1 MLFRRFA
8 LQALILAFGI
18 SSLGKIHAQEI
29 FKDVPF
35 DVEAHTLDIYRANP
49 AGPTVF
55 YIPGGN
61 WYKHDKNLYTKLG
74 VALAG
79 YGINLIIPQYGQE
92 QKYPDNLIDVVEAV
106 RWSQANLPNYGFS
119 STQFHLVGHS
129 AGAHLAYMSLTDGR
143 SSLNERDFQSLT
155 LISGLYDINFLVRY
169 GNRWKNWAPLQGWHA
184 SPIHTKRLIG
194 LPLTVVWAE
203 NDYDVVKRQTKH
215 FLHANEKICQPLRS
229 FVIPCDDH
237 VTELLNAETNGLLRI
252 ITDSALSTATGGVL
266 NPSVTLETIA
276 PMEVAPVPAI
286 QETPAPAQIPAPPAP
301 IAESPV
307 TPDPKAPLEL
317 APSVKVAAPA
327 TVSPVSPPTPPA
339 APPAPVAKP

>member
-8 LQALILAFGI
+8 LQALVLAFGI

-92 QKYPDNLIDVVEAV
+92 QRYPDNLIDVVEAV

-143 SSLNERDFQSLT
+143 SSLNEQDFQSLT

-194 LPLTVVWAE
+194 LPLTVIWAE

-276 PMEVAPVPAI
+276 PMEVAPAPAI

>member
-8 LQALILAFGI
+8 LQALVLAMGI
-18 SSLGKIHAQEI
+18 SSLGKSHAQEI

-119 STQFHLVGHS
+119 SSQFHLVGHS
-129 AGAHLAYMSLTDGR
+129 AGAHLAYMSLTDDR

-252 ITDSALSTATGGVL
+252 ITDTALSTATGGVL

-276 PMEVAPVPAI
+276 PMEVAPAPAN
-286 QETPAPAQIPAPPAP
+286 QETPTPAQIPAPPAP

-307 TPDPKAPLEL
+307 TPDPKAPLGV

-327 TVSPVSPPTPPA
+327 AVSPVSPPTPPA
-339 APPAPVAKP
+339 APPAPFVKP

>member
-8 LQALILAFGI
+8 LQALVLAFGI

-276 PMEVAPVPAI
+276 PMEVAPAPAI

-317 APSVKVAAPA
+317 APLVKVAAPA

>member
-8 LQALILAFGI
+8 LQALVLAFGI

-143 SSLNERDFQSLT
+143 SSLNEQDFQSLT

-194 LPLTVVWAE
+194 LPLTVIWAE

-276 PMEVAPVPAI
+276 PMEVAPAPAI

-317 APSVKVAAPA
+317 APSVKVAEPA